1 MSTTTRLMNADP
13 QQVWAVLSNGWSY
26 SDWVVGTVHIRDVA
40 PDWPAVGTR
49 IHHKAGPWPFSLKDS
64 STVLS
69 CEPGRDL
76 LLKVRLWPL
85 GAGTVRITLQEVGPR
100 ATRVTMVEEFTDGP
114 MLGVRNALG
123 DTLLHYRNREALR
136 RLEDLAVGHTS
147 DASTPVAV
155 RSGRS

>member
-40 PDWPAVGTR
+40 SRWPEVGSK

-69 CEPGRDL
+69 CEPERDL

-85 GAGTVRITLQEVGPR
+85 GAGTVRITLQDVGPR
-100 ATRVTMVEEFTDGP
+100 ATRVTMVEQFTDGP

-123 DTLLHYRNREALR
+123 DAVLHYRNREALR

-147 DASTPVAV
+147 DAPAPVAV